1 MNFVTVSELDRD
13 IIHNLHKI
21 PENIDVIAG
30 VPRSG
35 MLAASLIALHLNRPL
50 TDIDSLASGK
60 IYSSGSTKNVPEKT
74 ASGMQAALVV
84 EDSTLSGRS
93 LMEAKKTLRQAGCSM
108 KCIFL
113 AVYAVGEAR
122 HNADIYFRII
132 PRPRAF
138 EWNFMHYPEFLKRAC
153 VDIDGVLCM
162 DPSPEEND
170 DGEKYREFIRNA
182 RVKFVPTAE
191 IGWIV
196 TSRLEKYREDTEYWL
211 EKHGI
216 RYGRLCMLGL
226 ESAEERRRLGIH
238 AEFKAEVY
246 KNAGD
251 AACFIESDKRQA
263 AEINRIT
270 GKDVICVEDL
280 SLNKADFLHS
290 YRDIVKN
297 GYIFAVNVL
306 PVPVRRTLRR
316 IKWMVKKIMGGG
328 AECLSLIFNRKKMIC
343 DDFGAVG

>member
-196 TSRLEKYREDTEYWL
+196 TSRLENTVKTRNTGW
-211 EKHGI
+211 KS
-216 RYGRLCMLGL
+216 M
-226 ESAEERRRLGIH
+226 
-238 AEFKAEVY
+238 
-246 KNAGD
+246 
-251 AACFIESDKRQA
+251 ESDTA
-263 AEINRIT
+263 ASACWAWNPRRKEGASAFMQNSRR
-270 GKDVICVEDL
+270 K
-280 SLNKADFLHS
+280 
-290 YRDIVKN
+290 
-297 GYIFAVNVL
+297 YI
-306 PVPVRRTLRR
+306 
-316 IKWMVKKIMGGG
+316 
-328 AECLSLIFNRKKMIC
+328 KMQ
-343 DDFGAVG
+343 GTQPAS